1 MEVIRLLLLVFDY
14 AQIGVIFFALI
25 DASFRPDAAFRATG
39 RPRKLFWVGA
49 LVVALVLKFW
59 QNGQPLSIFSLAA
72 FIFAVIYLLDV
83 RPKVRDAEV

>member
-1 MEVIRLLLLVFDY
+1 
-14 AQIGVIFFALI
+14 
-25 DASFRPDAAFRATG
+25 
-39 RPRKLFWVGA
+39 
-49 LVVALVLKFW
+49 LKFW

>member
-1 MEVIRLLLLVFDY
+1 MDLFRLFLLLLDY
-14 AQIGVIFFALI
+14 AQIGIIFFALI

-59 QNGQPLSIFSLAA
+59 QNGKPLGLFSLAA
-72 FIFAVIYLLDV
+72 FIFALIYLLDV
-83 RPKVRDAEV
+83 RPKVRDAET